1 MTDMSKKKDNNLAPV
16 KKKVNQCPTCGKF
29 LNNDVAAL
37 RVQVEVL
44 TAERDRLRDE
54 LAEQKRQTVK
64 TMEQWEKAKKDANY
78 WRQQHNTLLPAINS
92 LRDTVHWLLSRNLW
106 QRIVNAKPND

>member
-1 MTDMSKKKDNNLAPV
+1 MSKKKDNNLAPV

-44 TAERDRLRDE
+44 TTERDRLREE

>member
-1 MTDMSKKKDNNLAPV
+1 MTDMSKKKDNLAPV

-37 RVQVEVL
+37 RIQVELL
-44 TAERDRLRDE
+44 TTERDRLRDD

>member
-1 MTDMSKKKDNNLAPV
+1 MSKKKDNNLAPV

-37 RVQVEVL
+37 RVQVELL
-44 TAERDRLRDE
+44 TTERDRLRDE
-54 LAEQKRQTVK
+54 LAEQKRQTLK
-64 TMEQWEKAKKDANY
+64 TMEQWEKAKKDAIY
-78 WRQQHNTLLPAINS
+78 WRQQHNTLQPTITK
-92 LRDTVHWLLSRNLW
+92 LREDIHWLLSRNLW